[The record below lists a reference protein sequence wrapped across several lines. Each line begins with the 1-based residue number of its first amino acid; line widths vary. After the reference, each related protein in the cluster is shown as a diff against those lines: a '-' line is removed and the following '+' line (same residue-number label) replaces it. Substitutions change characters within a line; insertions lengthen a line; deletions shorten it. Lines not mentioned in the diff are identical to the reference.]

1 MDEINFS
8 DWGTGLLLF
17 AVFSISLAESLAVIG
32 LLVPGVG
39 LLLALTLAAAAGD
52 IPLWLW
58 VACGTVGAFLGDGIS
73 FLLGQ
78 RAGPAVHRWRFFQ
91 RHPHWLTRG
100 EAFFQRW
107 GIWSIM
113 TGRFIGPI
121 RPVVPLVAGAM
132 RMSSRQ
138 FWFANAVS
146 SPAWGMAYL
155 ATMYWLGEA
164 FRDTFDL
171 PVIAA
176 LLALATLIALVVSVL
191 VNQRHR

>member
-1 MDEINFS
+1 MGEIDYS
-8 DWGTGLLLF
+8 EWGTSLLLL
-17 AVFSISLAESLAVIG
+17 AVFSISLLESLAVVG

-52 IPLWLW
+52 IPPWLW
-58 VACGTVGAFLGDGIS
+58 VACGTAGAFLGDGVS

-132 RMSSRQ
+132 RMSPRQ
-138 FWFANAVS
+138 FWFANAIS

-176 LLALATLIALVVSVL
+176 LLAFATLIALVVSVL

>member
-107 GIWSIM
+107 ESG
-113 TGRFIGPI
+113 
-121 RPVVPLVAGAM
+121 
-132 RMSSRQ
+132 
-138 FWFANAVS
+138 
-146 SPAWGMAYL
+146 
-155 ATMYWLGEA
+155 
-164 FRDTFDL
+164 
-171 PVIAA
+171 
-176 LLALATLIALVVSVL
+176 VL
-191 VNQRHR
+191 